1 MSSGI
6 ILAAAQIAPVVLDL
20 NASVLKVC
28 SAIREAA
35 KNDADL
41 IVFPEAF
48 LPSYPFWVWF
58 VPAGRTKVLRDLYSS
73 LVESSVDIDGDAV
86 RTICDAAKDAR
97 INVILGVNE
106 RSSESSRAT
115 LFNSLLFITSKGVIA
130 GRHRKLVPTVGE
142 RMVHGRGDGS
152 SLQGYDLPGV
162 GRVGGLICWEN
173 YMPLVRY
180 TLYADGVQIL
190 AAPTWDRGEPWLST
204 IRHIAKEGRVFVIG
218 CCSAIKKDQIGD
230 LADKLSDFLPD
241 SDWINPGGSAIVD
254 PDGKLMTEPLME
266 SEGILYAEVDRS
278 QFTGPRYQLDV
289 AGHYARPDIFEL
301 RVNKRP
307 QTADVNV
314 LGFEEEIESVD
325 LGNGTTEK

>member
-1 MSSGI
+1 MPSGI

-20 NASVLKVC
+20 DASVLKVC
-28 SAIREAA
+28 SAVQEAA
-35 KNDADL
+35 KNGANL

-48 LPSYPFWVWF
+48 LPSYPFWVWY
-58 VPAGRTKVLRDLYSS
+58 VPAGRTDVLRQLYSS

-86 RTICDAAKDAR
+86 RRICDAARDAR
-97 INVILGVNE
+97 INVVLGVNE
-106 RSSESSRAT
+106 RSSEASRTT
-115 LFNSLLFITSKGVIA
+115 LFNSLLFITSKGIIA
-130 GRHRKLVPTVGE
+130 GKHRKLVPTVGE

-152 SLQGYDLPGV
+152 SLQGYDFVDV
-162 GRVGGLICWEN
+162 GRVAGLICWEN

-218 CCSAIKKDQIGD
+218 CCSAIKRDQIGE
-230 LADKLSDFLPD
+230 LANRLSEFLPA

-254 PDGKLMTEPLME
+254 PDGKYVAEPLLE
-266 SEGILYAEVDRS
+266 REGIIYAEVDRS

-301 RVNKRP
+301 RVNRRP
-307 QTADVNV
+307 QTASV
-314 LGFEEEIESVD
+314 EEPWSDDFTRVAGSGD
-325 LGNGTTEK
+325 GATEK